1 MYTKIQEFKRYFLEV
16 GHGKYL
22 CYYWSRNVKRKL
34 VDHNTLFQA
43 EEVIRAIA
51 ARQTNT
57 WDGQKKSK

>member
-1 MYTKIQEFKRYFLEV
+1 MESISVITGVE
-16 GHGKYL
+16 
-22 CYYWSRNVKRKL
+22 NVKRKL